1 MEEQKQDVSRH
12 RRCHGSTVGRSSVKW
27 ILFIW
32 FTNTNGYYVDR
43 QVAAE
48 GFASEQQCNEFGR
61 GYKDMAGH
69 EKHWICVEDKK

>member
-1 MEEQKQDVSRH
+1 
-12 RRCHGSTVGRSSVKW
+12 VKW
-27 ILFIW
+27 LLFIW
-32 FTNTNGYYVDR
+32 FMNTNGYYVDR